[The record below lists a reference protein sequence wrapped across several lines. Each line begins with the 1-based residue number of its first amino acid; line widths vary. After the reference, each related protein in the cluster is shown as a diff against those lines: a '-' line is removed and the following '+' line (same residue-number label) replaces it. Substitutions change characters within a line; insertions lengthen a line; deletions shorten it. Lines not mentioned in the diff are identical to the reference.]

1 MPSTAKSYQ
10 DRTQLKCRCSVVS
23 LVRPWVRKL
32 NVFWALGIEC
42 SVANAATVAS
52 CSWRWRSAGASAN
65 QLSPNVYGMTS
76 GGTTPST

>member
-1 MPSTAKSYQ
+1 M
-10 DRTQLKCRCSVVS
+10 
-23 LVRPWVRKL
+23 
-32 NVFWALGIEC
+32 
-42 SVANAATVAS
+42 AS